1 MDPQTVQTSEDL
13 LQLTFCPHC
22 DYSLQGLPPA
32 GKCPECGQDYDQSF
46 AIIRCFGPTDNRSA
60 YQQWPFLL
68 PGILLVVMMFIWP
81 VIFMQPVMFLATAF
95 FVVMVLM
102 NWIDRLTSPRRG
114 MWLLWI
120 APTGIGVQT
129 DFDPNSLIARS
140 RRWLPQIYPILSNIA
155 VCIPLLHILGWR
167 SIIAMAA
174 ITTTLSCTIS
184 WLIRR
189 ASRLKFAA
197 QPMGNRPALIAWD
210 QVTRIK
216 MLQRKAGRFI
226 LKAHQ
231 DSWVSKRCIINIRFE
246 GTLVLAHQLKE
257 RIQSFS
263 NQIVDSNVLL
273 PD

>member
-1 MDPQTVQTSEDL
+1 VDPQTVKPPDDL

-22 DYSLQGLPPA
+22 DYSLQGLPST

-46 AIIRCFGPTDNRSA
+46 AIIRCFSPTDNRSV

-68 PGILLVVMMFIWP
+68 PGVLLVVMMFIWP
-81 VIFMQPVMFLATAF
+81 MIFMQPVMFLAIAF
-95 FVVMVLM
+95 FVVMFVM

-129 DFDPNSLIARS
+129 DFDPSSLIAHT

-155 VCIPLLHILGWR
+155 VCIPLLHILGLR
-167 SIIAMAA
+167 SIILMAA
-174 ITTTLSCTIS
+174 ITAFSGTIS

-189 ASRLKFAA
+189 ASRLKLAA

-210 QVTRIK
+210 QVTRIQ

-246 GTLVLAHQLKE
+246 GTLAFAQKLKE
-257 RIQSFS
+257 RITTYSG
-263 NQIVDSNVLL
+263 QIVYPNVLL
-273 PD
+273 SD